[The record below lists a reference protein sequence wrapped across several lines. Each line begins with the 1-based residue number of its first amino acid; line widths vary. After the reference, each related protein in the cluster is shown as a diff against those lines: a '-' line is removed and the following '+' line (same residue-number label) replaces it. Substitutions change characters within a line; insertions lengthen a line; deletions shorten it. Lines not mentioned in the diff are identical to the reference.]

1 MCAQAHQE
9 THTNMFTAA
18 LLEIAENGK
27 QSKYPSVMELI
38 HKLWYINVLHT
49 PPCGI
54 QQKHI
59 QSSATSKHG

>member
-1 MCAQAHQE
+1 
-9 THTNMFTAA
+9 MFTAA

-38 HKLWYINVLHT
+38 HKLWYINVHHT

-54 QQKHI
+54 QQRHI